1 MTNQMDDLY
10 QPLDDDEI
18 DWLSEFLLDR
28 IDDDA
33 DTEGRDEGILDI
45 SELDGFLTAVVSGP
59 VAVLPSQWIP
69 QVWADF
75 EPVWEREQDVQQV
88 MTLLMRHMNAI
99 AVMLMEQPDDF
110 EPIFLERYLKGRTYT
125 IVDEWCEGY
134 MRGVA
139 LAADQWEL
147 ETSEMQGLLAPIV
160 AFQSE
165 HALRTHEQCKDEDIR
180 ALQETIPVS
189 IRRIHSYWLSKRT
202 PIGSHVPSAPT
213 TIVGTPKVGRND
225 PCPCGSGKKYK
236 KCCLQ

>member
-1 MTNQMDDLY
+1 MKNLY

-18 DWLSEFLLDR
+18 AWLGEFLLDR

-33 DTEGRDEGILDI
+33 DTEGQDEGILDI

-59 VAVLPSQWIP
+59 VTVLPSHWIP
-69 QVWADF
+69 QVWGDF
-75 EPVWEREQDVQQV
+75 EPVWEREQDVQKV

-99 AVMLMEQPDDF
+99 AVMLVEQPEDF
-110 EPIFLERYLKGRTYT
+110 EPIFLARNYEGKTYT

-134 MRGVA
+134 MRAVA

-147 ETSEMQGLLAPIV
+147 DAREIRKLLAPIM
-160 AFQSE
+160 AFQGE
-165 HALRTHEQCKDEDIR
+165 HVLQTHDSYNDEEVR
-180 ALQETIPVS
+180 VLQEAIPVS
-189 IRRIHSYWLSKRT
+189 VRRIHSYWLSKRT
-202 PIGSHVPSAPT
+202 PSGRQVPPAQT